1 MDLNKFIP
9 PEVRQFI
16 SGLDQ
21 SVIYYGG
28 IGIGLGLLLLFIDL
42 FSNAYRT
49 IKKAKRKLNSE
60 GTILEKL
67 EGQFSVLRSHAP
79 TYANSLGGE
88 GAKLINELEK
98 ILSEQ
103 RDTLELLSEL
113 VYEKDLDFINNV
125 FDKEE
130 EFKADK
136 PQWDKRAENIISYLG
151 SKILEASNK
160 SYELGVPKSS
170 RHDTTIISLIKAQII
185 KPQL

>member
-1 MDLNKFIP
+1 MDFNKFIP
-9 PEVRQFI
+9 PEVRLFV
-16 SGLDQ
+16 SELDQ
-21 SVIYYGG
+21 STMYYAG
-28 IGIGLGLLLLFIDL
+28 IGVGLALLLLFIDL

-49 IKKAKRKLNSE
+49 IKKAKRKLNTD

-67 EGQFSVLRSHAP
+67 EAQFSVLRSHAP
-79 TYANSLGGE
+79 TYSNSLGSE

-130 EFKADK
+130 ELKADK
-136 PQWDKRAENIISYLG
+136 PKWDKRAENIISYLG

-160 SYELGVPKSS
+160 SGELGVPKTS
-170 RHDTTIISLIKAQII
+170 RHDTTILSLIKAQII
-185 KPQL
+185 KPQY